1 MLGVAPTCFLRREK
15 SGGHL
20 SSDEYNLRNRYR
32 ISRIATF
39 GHVAA
44 AFLAA
49 KETGWR
55 NAKHRAQWHMT
66 LEVYAAPLRAMPV
79 DEVDT
84 AAVLAVLRPI
94 WSTKPETASRLR
106 GRIEAVI
113 DAARVSGHIGRNE
126 ANPARWKGHLEKLL
140 PRARKLARGHP
151 CGNGLQ

>member
-1 MLGVAPTCFLRREK
+1 
-15 SGGHL
+15 
-20 SSDEYNLRNRYR
+20 
-32 ISRIATF
+32 
-39 GHVAA
+39 
-44 AFLAA
+44 
-49 KETGWR
+49 
-55 NAKHRAQWHMT
+55 MT

-140 PRARKLARGHP
+140 PRARKLARGHHAAMAYSDVP
-151 CGNGLQ
+151 PFLARLRERPAMAAIGRDHDGCEHD

>member
-1 MLGVAPTCFLRREK
+1 
-15 SGGHL
+15 
-20 SSDEYNLRNRYR
+20 
-32 ISRIATF
+32 
-39 GHVAA
+39 
-44 AFLAA
+44 
-49 KETGWR
+49 
-55 NAKHRAQWHMT
+55 MT

-84 AAVLAVLRPI
+84 AAVLAVLQPI

-140 PRARKLARGHP
+140 PRARKLARGHHAAMAYSVTSRP
-151 CGNGLQ
+151 SWHACASALQWRQSAATTMVASMTNLLAFQIALLP